1 MRFPLVGERGAWRV
15 TLGMGLLLWA
25 AAVALFAATENV
37 IVLPSVI
44 LLGSFLVPV
53 VAVEWWWDR
62 RTECALS
69 VPFLARLFVV
79 AGTAGLFAAA
89 ALETWLLPGRSIEAL
104 WVAVIEESV
113 KLALLLAAAA
123 LVPRLRPLDG
133 LILGATVGFGFA
145 AFESAGYAL
154 NAAIREGEF
163 SFRALVENE
172 LLRAVEAPFLHG
184 AWTGAVGGALA
195 LGAARDD
202 GDDGPPR
209 WRRAAPAVAAT
220 LALVIV
226 LHALW
231 DASSAAALALATL
244 LDGSAAQAAALDG
257 GVLPDPSDVSPWLYG
272 SLQNAIQLTVALGG
286 ALLLRR
292 RYRRASARR

>member
-1 MRFPLVGERGAWRV
+1 MGEPGAWRA
-15 TLGMGLLLWA
+15 TLALGLVLWA
-25 AAVALFAATENV
+25 AAVALFAVTENV

-62 RTECALS
+62 RAESALS
-69 VPFLARLFVV
+69 VPLLARVFLV
-79 AGTAGLFAAA
+79 AGTGGLFAAA

-104 WVAVIEESV
+104 WVAGTEETV
-113 KLALLLAAAA
+113 KLLLVLGAAAC
-123 LVPRLRPLDG
+123 VPRLRPLDG

-154 NAAIREGEF
+154 NAAIRDGDF
-163 SFRALVENE
+163 DFRALVENE

-195 LGAARDD
+195 LG
-202 GDDGPPR
+202 
-209 WRRAAPAVAAT
+209 RRRLVAVT
-220 LALVIV
+220 LVAVVV

-231 DASSAAALALATL
+231 DASSAAALALVVL
-244 LDGSAAQAAALDG
+244 LDGDAGQAAALDA
-257 GVLPDPSDVSPWLYG
+257 GVLPDPRGVSPWLYG
-272 SLQNAIQLTVALGG
+272 ALQNAIQITVALGG
-286 ALLLRR
+286 ALVLRR
-292 RYRRASARR
+292 LYRRAANGPP